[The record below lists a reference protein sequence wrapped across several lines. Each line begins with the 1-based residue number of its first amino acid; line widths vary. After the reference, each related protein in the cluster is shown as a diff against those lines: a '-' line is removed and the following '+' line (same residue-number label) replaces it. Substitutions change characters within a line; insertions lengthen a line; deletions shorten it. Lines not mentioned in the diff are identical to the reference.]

1 MFFKFTYDM
10 YISYWRVY
18 EKNYLFFNR
27 FLTFVNFKISFANCD
42 LTQIAD
48 LERKKMEQFVFLL
61 EQVFENILDK
71 SLDCAL
77 DDIIVDL
84 PNKKQ

>member
-1 MFFKFTYDM
+1 M
-10 YISYWRVY
+10 YTPYWRVY

-48 LERKKMEQFVFLL
+48 LEKRKMEQFVFFARTGT
-61 EQVFENILDK
+61 FEKNILDK
-71 SLDCAL
+71 SSDCAL
-77 DDIIVDL
+77 DDIIVEFL
-84 PNKKQ
+84 TRNNRLL